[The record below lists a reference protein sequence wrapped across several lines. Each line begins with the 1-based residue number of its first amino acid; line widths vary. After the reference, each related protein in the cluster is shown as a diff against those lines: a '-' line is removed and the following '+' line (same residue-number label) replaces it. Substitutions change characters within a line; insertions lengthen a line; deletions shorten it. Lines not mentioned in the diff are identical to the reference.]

1 MIPILFG
8 ITLLDFGVMHLAP
21 GGPAE
26 AQMEFSA
33 KASAEARER
42 LRKLYGADQPVY
54 KQYATW
60 LKKFMTFDFGV
71 AFADGRSVKEK
82 ILERLP
88 ITMTINFLSLMVILV
103 IALPIGI
110 MSATHQYS
118 LWDRFTTMFVFIGF
132 STPSFW
138 LALLL
143 IYLLGV
149 QWGVLPISGI
159 QSLDLPGF
167 PKFQDNMFGYVFQV
181 VSYSAFRLGD
191 WIRHLILPV
200 VVSAFGGLAVF
211 SRYMRNNMLEVMRQ
225 DYIRTARAKG
235 LAERVV
241 VYKHALRNSLMP
253 VITILGLALPGIIG
267 GSVIMETVFGI
278 PGMGQ
283 LFYQAVLS
291 RDYNLAMG
299 ILVPGA
305 LLTMIGNFVADIG
318 YAVVD
323 PRVRLK

>member
-1 MIPILFG
+1 MFLYSIKRTLLMIPILLG
-8 ITLLDFGVMHLAP
+8 ITLLSFTVMHMAP

-42 LRKLYGADQPVY
+42 LRKLYGADQPVH
-54 KQYATW
+54 KQYLTW
-60 LKKFMTFDFGV
+60 LTKFVTLDFGE
-71 AFADGRSVKEK
+71 AFADGRKVKDK

-88 ITMTINFLSLMVILV
+88 ITLTINLLSLGLV
-103 IALPIGI
+103 LLIALPIGI

-118 LWDRFTTMFVFIGF
+118 VLDRFTTIFVFVGY
-132 STPSFW
+132 SMPSFW

-159 QSLDLPGF
+159 QSLDVTGLTGW
-167 PKFQDNMFGYVFQV
+167 G
-181 VSYSAFRLGD
+181 RLMD
-191 WIRHLILPV
+191 RAEHLIMPV
-200 VVSAFGGLAVF
+200 FVSAFGGLAGF

-235 LAERVV
+235 LSENVV
-241 VYKHALRNSLMP
+241 VYKHALRNALMP
-253 VITILGLALPGIIG
+253 VITILGLSLPGIIG

-283 LFYQAVLS
+283 LLYQAVFS

-299 ILVPGA
+299 ILVPA
-305 LLTMIGNFVADIG
+305 AVLTMLGNFLADIG
-318 YAVVD
+318 YALAD
-323 PRVRLK
+323 PRVRLR

>member
-1 MIPILFG
+1 MLTYIIKRALLMIPILFG
-8 ITLLDFGVMHLAP
+8 ITLLSFGVMRLAP

-42 LRKLYGADQPVY
+42 LRKLYGADQPFHQ
-54 KQYATW
+54 QYATW
-60 LKKFMTFDFGV
+60 LTKFVTLDFGE
-71 AFADGRSVKEK
+71 AFADGRKVKDK

-88 ITMTINFLSLMVILV
+88 ITLTINLLALGLV
-103 IALPIGI
+103 LLIAIPIGV
-110 MSATHQYS
+110 MSAVKQYS
-118 LWDRFTTMFVFIGF
+118 LLDRFTTIFVFIGF

-149 QWGVLPISGI
+149 QWGLLPISGI
-159 QSLDLPGF
+159 QSLDLSGLSTAD
-167 PKFQDNMFGYVFQV
+167 KFLDR
-181 VSYSAFRLGD
+181 A
-191 WIRHLILPV
+191 RHLILPV
-200 VVSAFGGLAVF
+200 FVSAFGGLAGF
-211 SRYMRNNMLEVMRQ
+211 SRYVRNNMLEVMRQ

-235 LAERVV
+235 VPEGEVI
-241 VYKHALRNSLMP
+241 YKHALRNALMP
-253 VITILGLALPGIIG
+253 VITILGLSLPGIIG
-267 GSVIMETVFGI
+267 GSVIMETVFSI

-283 LFYQAVLS
+283 LMFQAVFS

-299 ILVPGA
+299 ILAPTA
-305 LLTMIGNFVADIG
+305 LLTMLGNFLADIA
-318 YAVVD
+318 YAFTD

>member
-1 MIPILFG
+1 MFLYSIKRTLLMIPILLG
-8 ITLLDFGVMHLAP
+8 ITLLSFGIMHLAP

-42 LRKLYGADQPVY
+42 LRKLYGADQPVH
-54 KQYATW
+54 KQYLTW
-60 LKKFMTFDFGV
+60 LTKFVTLDFGE
-71 AFADGRSVKEK
+71 AFADGRKVKDK

-88 ITMTINFLSLMVILV
+88 ITLTINLLSLGLV
-103 IALPIGI
+103 LLIAIPIGI

-118 LWDRFTTMFVFIGF
+118 VLDRFTTIFVFVGY
-132 STPSFW
+132 SMPSFW

-149 QWGVLPISGI
+149 QWGALPISGI
-159 QSLDLPGF
+159 QSLDVTGLTGW
-167 PKFQDNMFGYVFQV
+167 G
-181 VSYSAFRLGD
+181 RLMD
-191 WIRHLILPV
+191 RAEHLIMPV
-200 VVSAFGGLAVF
+200 FVSAFGGLAGF

-235 LAERVV
+235 LSENVV
-241 VYKHALRNSLMP
+241 VYKHALRNALMP
-253 VITILGLALPGIIG
+253 VITILGLSLPGIIG

-283 LFYQAVLS
+283 LLYQAVFS

-299 ILVPGA
+299 ILVPA
-305 LLTMIGNFVADIG
+305 AVLTMLGNFLADIG
-318 YAVVD
+318 YAMAD
-323 PRVRLK
+323 PRVRLR

>member
-1 MIPILFG
+1 MLIYTLKRLLLMVPILIGITVLSFG
-8 ITLLDFGVMHLAP
+8 IMRLAP

-60 LKKFMTFDFGV
+60 LRKFVTLDFGTT
-71 AFADGRSVKEK
+71 FADGRKVKDK

-88 ITMTINFLSLMVILV
+88 ITLTISLLSLGLV
-103 IALPIGI
+103 LLIAIPIGI
-110 MSATHQYS
+110 LSATRQYS
-118 LWDRFTTMFVFIGF
+118 LIDRLTTIFVFIGF

-143 IYLLGV
+143 IYLFGV
-149 QWGVLPISGI
+149 QWGLLPISGI
-159 QSLDLPGF
+159 QSLDTTGLTFWG
-167 PKFQDNMFGYVFQV
+167 
-181 VSYSAFRLGD
+181 RLSD
-191 WIRHLILPV
+191 WGNHLILPIF
-200 VVSAFGGLAVF
+200 VSAFGGLAGY
-211 SRYMRNNMLEVMRQ
+211 SRFMRNSMLEVLRQ

-235 LAERVV
+235 LSEKVV
-241 VYKHALRNSLMP
+241 VYKHALRNALMP
-253 VITILGLALPGIIG
+253 IITILGLSLPGIIG
-267 GSVIMETVFGI
+267 GGAIMEQVFGI

-283 LFYQAVLS
+283 LMFQSVMS
-291 RDYNLAMG
+291 RDYNLVMG
-299 ILVPGA
+299 ILVPA
-305 LLTMIGNFVADIG
+305 AFLTMLGNFLADVG
-318 YAVVD
+318 YAFAD

>member
-1 MIPILFG
+1 MLIYIIKRMLLMVPILLGITVLSFG
-8 ITLLDFGVMHLAP
+8 IMRLAP

-42 LRKLYGADQPVY
+42 LRKLYGADQPFY

-60 LKKFMTFDFGV
+60 LKKFVTLDFGE
-71 AFADGRSVKEK
+71 AFADGRKVKDK

-88 ITMTINFLSLMVILV
+88 ITLTINLLSLGLV
-103 IALPIGI
+103 LLIAIPIGI
-110 MSATHQYS
+110 MSATRQYS
-118 LWDRFTTMFVFIGF
+118 LIDRFTTMFVFVGF

-143 IYLLGV
+143 IYMLGV

-159 QSLDLPGF
+159 QSLDTTGLTLWG
-167 PKFQDNMFGYVFQV
+167 
-181 VSYSAFRLGD
+181 RLSD
-191 WIRHLILPV
+191 WAEHLILPV
-200 VVSAFGGLAVF
+200 FVSAFGGLAGF
-211 SRYMRNNMLEVMRQ
+211 SRYVRNNMLEVLRQ

-235 LAERVV
+235 LPEKKVI
-241 VYKHALRNSLMP
+241 YKHALRNALMP
-253 VITILGLALPGIIG
+253 VITILGLSLPGIIG
-267 GSVIMETVFGI
+267 GSVILETVFGI

-283 LFYQAVLS
+283 LLYQAVFS

-299 ILVPGA
+299 ILVPA
-305 LLTMIGNFVADIG
+305 AFLTMLGNFLADIA
-318 YAVVD
+318 YAFTD
-323 PRVRLK
+323 PRVRLR

>member
-1 MIPILFG
+1 MLTYIIKRTLLMIPILFG
-8 ITLLDFGVMHLAP
+8 ITVLSFGVMRLAP

-42 LRKLYGADQPVY
+42 LRKLYGADQPFY

-60 LKKFMTFDFGV
+60 LRKFMTLDFGE
-71 AFADGRSVKEK
+71 AFADGRKVKDK

-88 ITMTINFLSLMVILV
+88 ITLTINSLSLGLILL
-103 IALPIGI
+103 IAIPIGI
-110 MSATHQYS
+110 MSATRQYS
-118 LWDRFTTMFVFIGF
+118 LLDRFTTIFVFVGF

-143 IYLLGV
+143 IYFFGV
-149 QWGVLPISGI
+149 QWGLLPISGI
-159 QSLDLPGF
+159 QSLDVTGLTTWG
-167 PKFQDNMFGYVFQV
+167 
-181 VSYSAFRLGD
+181 RLAD
-191 WIRHLILPV
+191 RSRHLILPIF
-200 VVSAFGGLAVF
+200 VSAFGGLAGF
-211 SRYMRNNMLEVMRQ
+211 SRYVRNNMLEVMRQ

-235 LAERVV
+235 LPENMVS
-241 VYKHALRNSLMP
+241 YKHALRNALMP
-253 VITILGLALPGIIG
+253 VITILGLSLPGIIG

-283 LFYQAVLS
+283 LLYQAVFS
-291 RDYNLAMG
+291 RDYNVAMG
-299 ILVPGA
+299 ILVPAA
-305 LLTMIGNFVADIG
+305 LLTMLGNFLADIA
-318 YAVVD
+318 YAFTD

>member
-1 MIPILFG
+1 MLIYGIKRTLLMIPILFG
-8 ITLLDFGVMHLAP
+8 ITLLSFGIMRLAP

-42 LRKLYGADQPVY
+42 LRKLYGADQPFH

-60 LKKFMTFDFGV
+60 LKKFVTLDFGE
-71 AFADGRSVKEK
+71 AFADGRKVRDK

-88 ITMTINFLSLMVILV
+88 ITLTINILSLGLILL
-103 IALPIGI
+103 IAVPIGI

-118 LWDRFTTMFVFIGF
+118 LMDRFTTMFVFVGF

-149 QWGVLPISGI
+149 QWGALPISGI
-159 QSLDLPGF
+159 QSLDIAGLTGW
-167 PKFQDNMFGYVFQV
+167 G
-181 VSYSAFRLGD
+181 RLLD
-191 WIRHLILPV
+191 RAEHLILPV
-200 VVSAFGGLAVF
+200 FVSAFGGLAGF
-211 SRYMRNNMLEVMRQ
+211 SRYVRNNMLEVMRQ

-235 LAERVV
+235 LSNATV
-241 VYKHALRNSLMP
+241 VYKHALRNALMP
-253 VITILGLALPGIIG
+253 VITILGLSFPGLIG

-283 LFYQAVLS
+283 LLYQAVFS

-299 ILVPGA
+299 ILAPTA
-305 LLTMIGNFVADIG
+305 ILTMLGNFFADLA
-318 YAVVD
+318 YAYTD

>member
-1 MIPILFG
+1 MLNYVIKRTLLMIPILLG
-8 ITLLDFGVMHLAP
+8 ITILSFGVMRLAP

-42 LRKLYGADQPVY
+42 LRKLYGADQPFY

-60 LKKFMTFDFGV
+60 LKNFVTLDFGT
-71 AFADGRSVKEK
+71 AFADGRKVKDK

-88 ITMTINFLSLMVILV
+88 ITLTINLLSLGLV
-103 IALPIGI
+103 LLIAIPIGI
-110 MSATHQYS
+110 LSATRQYS
-118 LWDRFTTMFVFIGF
+118 LIDRFTTIFVFIGF

-159 QSLDLPGF
+159 QSLDTTGLTFWGRL
-167 PKFQDNMFGYVFQV
+167 QDWGE
-181 VSYSAFRLGD
+181 
-191 WIRHLILPV
+191 HLILPV
-200 VVSAFGGLAVF
+200 FVSAFGGLAGF
-211 SRYMRNNMLEVMRQ
+211 SRYVRNNMLEVLRQ

-235 LAERVV
+235 LAESKVIYV
-241 VYKHALRNSLMP
+241 HALRNALMP
-253 VITILGLALPGIIG
+253 VITILGLSLPGIIG

-283 LFYQAVLS
+283 LLYQAVFS

-299 ILVPGA
+299 ILVPA
-305 LLTMIGNFVADIG
+305 AFLTMIGNFLADIA
-318 YAVVD
+318 YAFTD
-323 PRVRLK
+323 PRVRLR

>member
-1 MIPILFG
+1 MLIYIIKRALLMVPILFG
-8 ITLLDFGVMHLAP
+8 ITLLSFGVMRLAP

-33 KASAEARER
+33 RASAEARER
-42 LRKLYGADQPVY
+42 LRKLYGADQPFH

-60 LKKFMTFDFGV
+60 LTKFVTLDFGD
-71 AFADGRSVKEK
+71 AFADGRKVKDK

-88 ITMTINFLSLMVILV
+88 ITLTINLLSLGLVLLIAIPLGIL
-103 IALPIGI
+103 
-110 MSATHQYS
+110 SATRQYS
-118 LWDRFTTMFVFIGF
+118 LLDRSTTLFVFLGF

-143 IYLLGV
+143 IYLFGV

-159 QSLDLPGF
+159 QSLDVAGLSGW
-167 PKFQDNMFGYVFQV
+167 D
-181 VSYSAFRLGD
+181 RLMD
-191 WIRHLILPV
+191 RSQHLIMPV
-200 VVSAFGGLAVF
+200 FVSAFGGLAGF
-211 SRYMRNNMLEVMRQ
+211 SRYVRNNMLEVMQQ

-235 LAERVV
+235 LSENAVI
-241 VYKHALRNSLMP
+241 YKHALRNALMP

-267 GSVIMETVFGI
+267 GSVIMEQVFGI

-283 LFYQAVLS
+283 LMFQSVMS

-299 ILVPGA
+299 ILVPA
-305 LLTMIGNFVADIG
+305 AFLTMLGNFLADIG
-318 YAVVD
+318 YAFTD

>member
-1 MIPILFG
+1 MFFYSIKRTLLMVPILLG
-8 ITLLDFGVMHLAP
+8 ITLLSFGVMHLAP

-42 LRKLYGADQPVY
+42 LRKLYGADQPVH
-54 KQYATW
+54 KQYLTW
-60 LKKFMTFDFGV
+60 LRKFVTLDFGE
-71 AFADGRSVKEK
+71 AFADGRKVKDK

-88 ITMTINFLSLMVILV
+88 ITLTINLLSLGLILL
-103 IALPIGI
+103 IAIPIGI
-110 MSATHQYS
+110 FSAIRQYS
-118 LWDRFTTMFVFIGF
+118 LLDRFTTIFVFVGY

-159 QSLDLPGF
+159 QSLDTTGLSAWGRLM
-167 PKFQDNMFGYVFQV
+167 DN
-181 VSYSAFRLGD
+181 AN
-191 WIRHLILPV
+191 HLILPV
-200 VVSAFGGLAVF
+200 FVSAFGGLAGL

-235 LAERVV
+235 LSEKQVIL
-241 VYKHALRNSLMP
+241 KHALRNALMP
-253 VITILGLALPGIIG
+253 VITILGLSLPGIIG
-267 GSVIMETVFGI
+267 GSVIMEQVFGI
-278 PGMGQ
+278 NGMGR
-283 LFYQAVLS
+283 LMYEAVFQ
-291 RDYNLAMG
+291 RDYNVAMG
-299 ILVPGA
+299 VLVPA
-305 LLTMIGNFVADIG
+305 AALTMLGNYLADIG
-318 YAVVD
+318 YALAD

>member
-1 MIPILFG
+1 MVPILLG
-8 ITLLDFGVMHLAP
+8 ITLLSFTIMHMAP

-42 LRKLYGADQPVY
+42 LRKLYGADQPLH
-54 KQYATW
+54 KQYLTW
-60 LKKFMTFDFGV
+60 LTKFVTLDFGE
-71 AFADGRSVKEK
+71 AFADGRKVKDK

-88 ITMTINFLSLMVILV
+88 ITLTINLLSLAVVLT
-103 IALPIGI
+103 IAIPIGI
-110 MSATHQYS
+110 LSATHQYS
-118 LWDRFTTMFVFIGF
+118 LLDRFTTVFVFVGY
-132 STPSFW
+132 SMPHFW

-143 IYLLGV
+143 IYLFGV

-159 QSLDLPGF
+159 QSLDVTGL
-167 PKFQDNMFGYVFQV
+167 
-181 VSYSAFRLGD
+181 SAWDRLMD
-191 WIRHLILPV
+191 KANHLILPV
-200 VVSAFGGLAVF
+200 FVSAVGGLAGF

-235 LAERVV
+235 LPESVV
-241 VYKHALRNSLMP
+241 IYKHALRNALMP
-253 VITILGLALPGIIG
+253 VITILGLALPGVIG

-283 LFYQAVLS
+283 LMYQAVFS
-291 RDYNLAMG
+291 RDYNVAMG
-299 ILVPGA
+299 VLVPA
-305 LLTMIGNFVADIG
+305 AMLTMLGNFLADIG
-318 YAVVD
+318 YALTD